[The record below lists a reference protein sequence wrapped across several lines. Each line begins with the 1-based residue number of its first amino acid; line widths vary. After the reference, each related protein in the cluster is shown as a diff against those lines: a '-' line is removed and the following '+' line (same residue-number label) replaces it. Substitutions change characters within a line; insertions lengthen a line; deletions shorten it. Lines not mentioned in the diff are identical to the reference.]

1 MKLRR
6 YESKDLPEIAD
17 LFRETI
23 LTVNC
28 RDYSQ
33 EQVEV
38 WAKRWQNL
46 LRRDEWFLRLFTL
59 VAEQDGKIIGY
70 GNIDE
75 SGYLDHLYVH
85 RNYQRQGVATALCEA
100 LEVHTD
106 CNVTVDASITAKPFF
121 EQRGYKLLKENSVEL
136 EGIFLTNF
144 TMVKEREQ

>member
-23 LTVNC
+23 LTVNY

-121 EQRGYKLLKENSVEL
+121 EQRGYKLLKENAVEL

>member
-75 SGYLDHLYVH
+75 RGYLDHLYVH

-100 LEVHTD
+100 LEVYTD

>member
-1 MKLRR
+1 MELRC

-17 LFRETI
+17 LFRKTI

-46 LRRDEWFLRLFTL
+46 LRRDEWFLHLFTL

-144 TMVKEREQ
+144 TMVKERE

>member
-17 LFRETI
+17 LFRKTI

-85 RNYQRQGVATALCEA
+85 RSYQRQGVATALCEA

-106 CNVTVDASITAKPFF
+106 CNVLVDASITAKPFF
-121 EQRGYKLLKENSVEL
+121 EQRGYKLLKENAVEL

>member
-23 LTVNC
+23 LSVNY

-85 RNYQRQGVATALCEA
+85 RNYQRQGVATALCKA

>member
-23 LTVNC
+23 LTVNY

>member
-136 EGIFLTNF
+136 GGIFLTNF

>member
-59 VAEQDGKIIGY
+59 VAEQDGKSSAMETSMKAVIWITCMFIG
-70 GNIDE
+70 IT
-75 SGYLDHLYVH
+75 SGREL
-85 RNYQRQGVATALCEA
+85 QRHSAKLWRFIQTA
-100 LEVHTD
+100 
-106 CNVTVDASITAKPFF
+106 
-121 EQRGYKLLKENSVEL
+121 
-136 EGIFLTNF
+136 
-144 TMVKEREQ
+144 M